1 MLGKRSDQKG
11 LWEAD
16 RLYLDYVGK
25 DTFYGLLASLRG
37 QLFSDDDFA
46 EIYCPDN
53 GRDSVPP
60 SLLATALLLQTYDKV
75 SDAEAKA
82 RADFDIRWKVALGIE
97 IEDRPFAKSTLQLFR
112 AQLILH
118 DKVRE
123 VFEGSLRLAR
133 QSGYLKKRGMRVALD
148 TTYILGRGA
157 VKDTYNLLADGIV
170 KLLRVLAVVA
180 NTTVG
185 EWAEAQGYEKYF
197 GSSIKGE
204 ATIDWSDRK
213 ARAALLGEI
222 VADADRLLELARQA
236 WVELP
241 EDSGQRQSIVDG
253 AELLGQL
260 LLQDVER
267 KSGDGDGDAADDDD
281 GVSIRDGVSKDR
293 MLSVHDPELRHG
305 HKSSRRRFN
314 GHKAAIVVDTDSQLI
329 TAVDVLPGNAPDNL
343 GALELVEQS
352 EASTGSVV
360 EEAMGDAAYGDGGT
374 RQTFA
379 DAGRRLVA
387 KVPGRPDRKHY
398 PKNDFHL
405 DLAAGSCT
413 CPAGQVTHA
422 IVPAGKRTD
431 RAGRVYRLQAF
442 QFDGAVCGVCPLRP
456 QCIAA
461 QGRKGRRVLIH
472 PQEGMLQQARALQ
485 QSADYDEYRA
495 RRVVVEH
502 RLARLVQLGI
512 RQSRYFGRVKT
523 KFQLYLAAT
532 VANLTLVAGKIG
544 LLGSTDGGAAGHRV
558 ARNDVHAVVAN
569 AAANFSAVRLGQ
581 LWSLILLTSALL
593 PQLHF
598 QIRAFRP
605 LGGLRGIGLHE
616 TAVAVGQVQHEVV
629 HLPLHSAND
638 RLPLPEITLG
648 VARRMGQRHE
658 HLLRPPP
665 TLPDVVLDYG
675 VLTLKTVLIPE
686 TLEDAPGR
694 VPLLPGNFAIAFQY
708 RVDHAGEGLIL
719 SLSKGWVA
727 VVGLPADSLAAPRV
741 QHLAHRVP
749 VQAERPGGF
758 PNAHPLHQAGPA
770 RPKIHLHCKHPLH
783 LPQADS
789 QPFRR
794 RWTVQ
799 FPNATI
805 RRSSRPRGP
814 ISRRH

>member
-97 IEDRPFAKSTLQLFR
+97 IEDRPFAKSTLQMFR

-118 DKVRE
+118 EKVRE
-123 VFEGSLRLAR
+123 VFESSLRLAR

-170 KLLRVLAVVA
+170 KLLRALATVA
-180 NTTVG
+180 NIAVG
-185 EWAEAQGYEKYF
+185 EWAEGQGYERYF

-213 ARAALLGEI
+213 ARRKLLGEI

-241 EDSGQRQSIVDG
+241 EDSVQRQSIVAG

-267 KSGDGDGDAADDDD
+267 KSGDADAHADAADD
-281 GVSIRDGVSKDR
+281 GVSIRDGVSRDR

-343 GALELVEQS
+343 GALELVEAS

-379 DAGRRLVA
+379 EAGRRLVA
-387 KVPGRPDRKHY
+387 KVPGRPDRKHF

-442 QFDGAVCGVCPLRP
+442 QFDGAVCGVCPLRS

-461 QGRKGRRVLIH
+461 QGSKGRRVLIH

-512 RQSRYFGRVKT
+512 RQARYFGRVKT

-544 LLGSTDGGAAGHRV
+544 RSGSTGGGAAGHRV
-558 ARNDVHAVVAN
+558 VRNDVLAVVAN

-581 LWSLILLTSALL
+581 LWSLILFVSALL

-605 LGGLRGIGLHE
+605 
-616 TAVAVGQVQHEVV
+616 
-629 HLPLHSAND
+629 
-638 RLPLPEITLG
+638 
-648 VARRMGQRHE
+648 
-658 HLLRPPP
+658 
-665 TLPDVVLDYG
+665 
-675 VLTLKTVLIPE
+675 
-686 TLEDAPGR
+686 
-694 VPLLPGNFAIAFQY
+694 AF
-708 RVDHAGEGLIL
+708 
-719 SLSKGWVA
+719 
-727 VVGLPADSLAAPRV
+727 
-741 QHLAHRVP
+741 
-749 VQAERPGGF
+749 
-758 PNAHPLHQAGPA
+758 
-770 RPKIHLHCKHPLH
+770 
-783 LPQADS
+783 
-789 QPFRR
+789 
-794 RWTVQ
+794 
-799 FPNATI
+799 
-805 RRSSRPRGP
+805 
-814 ISRRH
+814 

>member
-16 RLYLDYVGK
+16 RLYLDYVGQ

-46 EIYCPDN
+46 EIYGPDN

-97 IEDRPFAKSTLQLFR
+97 IEDRPFAKSTLQMFR

-170 KLLRVLAVVA
+170 KLLRVLATVA
-180 NTTVG
+180 NIAVG
-185 EWAEAQGYEKYF
+185 EWAEGQGYERYLGF
-197 GSSIKGE
+197 SIKGE
-204 ATIDWSDRK
+204 AVIDWSDRK
-213 ARAALLGEI
+213 ARRKLLGEI

-241 EDSGQRQSIVDG
+241 EDSVQRQSIVAG

-267 KSGDGDGDAADDDD
+267 KSGDADAADD
-281 GVSIRDGVSKDR
+281 GVSIRDGVSRDR

-343 GALELVEQS
+343 GALELVEAS

-379 DAGRRLVA
+379 EAGRRLVA
-387 KVPGRPDRKHY
+387 KVPGRPDRKHF

-405 DLAAGSCT
+405 DLAVGSCT
-413 CPAGQVTHA
+413 CPAGQVTGA

-431 RAGRVYRLQAF
+431 GAGRVYRLQAF
-442 QFDGAVCGVCPLRP
+442 QFDGAVCGVCPLRS

-461 QGRKGRRVLIH
+461 QGRPGRRVQIH
-472 PQEGMLQQARALQ
+472 PQEALLQQARALQ

-512 RQSRYFGRVKT
+512 RQARYFGRVKT

-544 LLGSTDGGAAGHRV
+544 LSGSTGGGAAGHRV
-558 ARNDVHAVVAN
+558 VLNVARNDVRAVVAN
-569 AAANFSAVRLGQ
+569 AAANFSVIRLGQ
-581 LWSLILLTSALL
+581 LWSVILLTSALL

-605 LGGLRGIGLHE
+605 
-616 TAVAVGQVQHEVV
+616 
-629 HLPLHSAND
+629 
-638 RLPLPEITLG
+638 
-648 VARRMGQRHE
+648 
-658 HLLRPPP
+658 
-665 TLPDVVLDYG
+665 
-675 VLTLKTVLIPE
+675 
-686 TLEDAPGR
+686 
-694 VPLLPGNFAIAFQY
+694 
-708 RVDHAGEGLIL
+708 
-719 SLSKGWVA
+719 
-727 VVGLPADSLAAPRV
+727 
-741 QHLAHRVP
+741 
-749 VQAERPGGF
+749 GF
-758 PNAHPLHQAGPA
+758 
-770 RPKIHLHCKHPLH
+770 
-783 LPQADS
+783 
-789 QPFRR
+789 
-794 RWTVQ
+794 
-799 FPNATI
+799 
-805 RRSSRPRGP
+805 
-814 ISRRH
+814 

>member
-1 MLGKRSDQKG
+1 MPR
-11 LWEAD
+11 
-16 RLYLDYVGK
+16 V
-25 DTFYGLLASLRG
+25 
-37 QLFSDDDFA
+37 
-46 EIYCPDN
+46 
-53 GRDSVPP
+53 
-60 SLLATALLLQTYDKV
+60 
-75 SDAEAKA
+75 
-82 RADFDIRWKVALGIE
+82 
-97 IEDRPFAKSTLQLFR
+97 PFAKSTLQLFR

-170 KLLRVLAVVA
+170 KLLRVLAAVA
-180 NTTVG
+180 NIDVG
-185 EWAEAQGYEKYF
+185 ELAEAQGYQRYF

-213 ARAALLGEI
+213 ARAALLGEL

-236 WVELP
+236 WLELP
-241 EDSGQRQSIVDG
+241 EDSVQRQSIVAG

-267 KSGDGDGDAADDDD
+267 QSGDGDGDAADDAD

-379 DAGRRLVA
+379 EAGRRLVA
-387 KVPGRPDRKHY
+387 KVPGRPNRKHF
-398 PKNDFHL
+398 PKDDFHL

-431 RAGRVYRLQAF
+431 RTGRVYRLQAF

-456 QCIAA
+456 QCIAS

-512 RQSRYFGRVKT
+512 RQARYFGRVKT

-558 ARNDVHAVVAN
+558 VRNVVHTVVAN

-581 LWSLILLTSALL
+581 LWSLVLFVSALL

-605 LGGLRGIGLHE
+605 
-616 TAVAVGQVQHEVV
+616 
-629 HLPLHSAND
+629 
-638 RLPLPEITLG
+638 
-648 VARRMGQRHE
+648 
-658 HLLRPPP
+658 
-665 TLPDVVLDYG
+665 
-675 VLTLKTVLIPE
+675 
-686 TLEDAPGR
+686 
-694 VPLLPGNFAIAFQY
+694 
-708 RVDHAGEGLIL
+708 
-719 SLSKGWVA
+719 
-727 VVGLPADSLAAPRV
+727 
-741 QHLAHRVP
+741 
-749 VQAERPGGF
+749 GF
-758 PNAHPLHQAGPA
+758 
-770 RPKIHLHCKHPLH
+770 
-783 LPQADS
+783 
-789 QPFRR
+789 
-794 RWTVQ
+794 
-799 FPNATI
+799 
-805 RRSSRPRGP
+805 
-814 ISRRH
+814 

>member
-1 MLGKRSDQKG
+1 M
-11 LWEAD
+11 
-16 RLYLDYVGK
+16 
-25 DTFYGLLASLRG
+25 
-37 QLFSDDDFA
+37 
-46 EIYCPDN
+46 
-53 GRDSVPP
+53 
-60 SLLATALLLQTYDKV
+60 
-75 SDAEAKA
+75 
-82 RADFDIRWKVALGIE
+82 
-97 IEDRPFAKSTLQLFR
+97 FR

-118 DKVRE
+118 EKVRE
-123 VFEGSLRLAR
+123 VFESSLRLAR
-133 QSGYLKKRGMRVALD
+133 QSGYLKKRGVRVALD

-170 KLLRVLAVVA
+170 KLLRVLAAVA
-180 NTTVG
+180 NIAVG
-185 EWAEAQGYEKYF
+185 EWAEAQGYERYF

-204 ATIDWSDRK
+204 ATIDWSDRR
-213 ARAALLGEI
+213 ARAALLAEL

-241 EDSGQRQSIVDG
+241 EDSAQRQSIVDG

-267 KSGDGDGDAADDDD
+267 KSGDGDVDAHAHADAADD

-379 DAGRRLVA
+379 DAGRRLAA
-387 KVPGRPDRKHY
+387 KAPGRPDRKHF

-413 CPAGQVTHA
+413 CPAGQVTGA

-431 RAGRVYRLQAF
+431 GAGRVYRLQAF
-442 QFDGAVCGVCPLRP
+442 QFDGAVCGVCPLRS

-461 QGRKGRRVLIH
+461 KGRKGRRVLIH

-512 RQSRYFGRVKT
+512 RQARYFGRVKT

-544 LLGSTDGGAAGHRV
+544 LSGSTGGGAAGHRV
-558 ARNDVHAVVAN
+558 VRNDVRAVVAN
-569 AAANFSAVRLGQ
+569 TAANFSVVQLGQ

-593 PQLHF
+593 PKSLSPTK
-598 QIRAFRP
+598 AFRP
-605 LGGLRGIGLHE
+605 
-616 TAVAVGQVQHEVV
+616 
-629 HLPLHSAND
+629 
-638 RLPLPEITLG
+638 
-648 VARRMGQRHE
+648 
-658 HLLRPPP
+658 
-665 TLPDVVLDYG
+665 
-675 VLTLKTVLIPE
+675 
-686 TLEDAPGR
+686 
-694 VPLLPGNFAIAFQY
+694 
-708 RVDHAGEGLIL
+708 
-719 SLSKGWVA
+719 
-727 VVGLPADSLAAPRV
+727 
-741 QHLAHRVP
+741 
-749 VQAERPGGF
+749 GF
-758 PNAHPLHQAGPA
+758 
-770 RPKIHLHCKHPLH
+770 
-783 LPQADS
+783 
-789 QPFRR
+789 
-794 RWTVQ
+794 
-799 FPNATI
+799 
-805 RRSSRPRGP
+805 
-814 ISRRH
+814 

>member
-605 LGGLRGIGLHE
+605 
-616 TAVAVGQVQHEVV
+616 
-629 HLPLHSAND
+629 
-638 RLPLPEITLG
+638 
-648 VARRMGQRHE
+648 
-658 HLLRPPP
+658 
-665 TLPDVVLDYG
+665 
-675 VLTLKTVLIPE
+675 
-686 TLEDAPGR
+686 
-694 VPLLPGNFAIAFQY
+694 
-708 RVDHAGEGLIL
+708 
-719 SLSKGWVA
+719 
-727 VVGLPADSLAAPRV
+727 
-741 QHLAHRVP
+741 
-749 VQAERPGGF
+749 GF
-758 PNAHPLHQAGPA
+758 
-770 RPKIHLHCKHPLH
+770 
-783 LPQADS
+783 
-789 QPFRR
+789 
-794 RWTVQ
+794 
-799 FPNATI
+799 
-805 RRSSRPRGP
+805 
-814 ISRRH
+814 

>member
-1 MLGKRSDQKG
+1 M
-11 LWEAD
+11 
-16 RLYLDYVGK
+16 
-25 DTFYGLLASLRG
+25 
-37 QLFSDDDFA
+37 
-46 EIYCPDN
+46 
-53 GRDSVPP
+53 
-60 SLLATALLLQTYDKV
+60 
-75 SDAEAKA
+75 
-82 RADFDIRWKVALGIE
+82 
-97 IEDRPFAKSTLQLFR
+97 FR

-170 KLLRVLAVVA
+170 KLLRVLAAVA
-180 NTTVG
+180 NTTLPA
-185 EWAEAQGYEKYF
+185 WAEGQGYQRYF

-213 ARAALLGEI
+213 ARRKLLGEI
-222 VADADRLLELARQA
+222 VADADRLLALARQA

-241 EDSGQRQSIVDG
+241 EESAQRQSIVAG

-267 KSGDGDGDAADDDD
+267 KSGDGDVDAHADAADD
-281 GVSIRDGVSKDR
+281 GVSVRDGVSKDR

-352 EASTGSVV
+352 EASTGAPV

-387 KVPGRPDRKHY
+387 KVPGRPNRKHF

-431 RAGRVYRLQAF
+431 GAGRVYRLQAF
-442 QFDGAVCGVCPLRP
+442 QFDGAVCGVCPLRS

-512 RQSRYFGRVKT
+512 RQARYFGRVKT
-523 KFQLYLAAT
+523 TFQLYLAAT
-532 VANLTLVAGKIG
+532 VANCQG
-544 LLGSTDGGAAGHRV
+544 
-558 ARNDVHAVVAN
+558 
-569 AAANFSAVRLGQ
+569 
-581 LWSLILLTSALL
+581 
-593 PQLHF
+593 
-598 QIRAFRP
+598 
-605 LGGLRGIGLHE
+605 
-616 TAVAVGQVQHEVV
+616 
-629 HLPLHSAND
+629 
-638 RLPLPEITLG
+638 
-648 VARRMGQRHE
+648 RR
-658 HLLRPPP
+658 
-665 TLPDVVLDYG
+665 
-675 VLTLKTVLIPE
+675 
-686 TLEDAPGR
+686 
-694 VPLLPGNFAIAFQY
+694 
-708 RVDHAGEGLIL
+708 
-719 SLSKGWVA
+719 
-727 VVGLPADSLAAPRV
+727 
-741 QHLAHRVP
+741 
-749 VQAERPGGF
+749 
-758 PNAHPLHQAGPA
+758 
-770 RPKIHLHCKHPLH
+770 
-783 LPQADS
+783 
-789 QPFRR
+789 
-794 RWTVQ
+794 
-799 FPNATI
+799 
-805 RRSSRPRGP
+805 P
-814 ISRRH
+814 ISAPSGSDNYGP

>member
-16 RLYLDYVGK
+16 RLYLDYVGQ

-60 SLLATALLLQTYDKV
+60 SLLATALLLQTYDQV

-118 DKVRE
+118 EKVRE
-123 VFEGSLRLAR
+123 VFESSLRLAR

-170 KLLRVLAVVA
+170 KLLRVLAAVA
-180 NTTVG
+180 NIAVG
-185 EWAEAQGYEKYF
+185 EWAEAQGYQRYL

-213 ARAALLGEI
+213 ARRKLLGEI

-241 EDSGQRQSIVDG
+241 EDSVQRQSIVAG

-260 LLQDVER
+260 LLQDIER
-267 KSGDGDGDAADDDD
+267 KSGDGDAAAADD
-281 GVSIRDGVSKDR
+281 GVSLRDGVSKDR

-343 GALELVEQS
+343 GALELVEAS
-352 EASTGSVV
+352 EVSTGSVV

-379 DAGRRLVA
+379 DAERRLVA
-387 KVPGRPDRKHY
+387 KVPGRPDRKHF

-413 CPAGQVTHA
+413 CPAGQVTHT

-431 RAGRVYRLQAF
+431 GAGRVYRLQAF
-442 QFDGAVCGVCPLRP
+442 QFDGAVCGVCPLRS

-461 QGRKGRRVLIH
+461 QGRQGRRVLIH
-472 PQEGMLQQARALQ
+472 PQEALLQQARALQ

-532 VANLTLVAGKIG
+532 VANLTLVLGKIG
-544 LLGSTDGGAAGHRV
+544 LSGSTGGGAAGHRV
-558 ARNDVHAVVAN
+558 VLNDVRAVVAN

-581 LWSLILLTSALL
+581 LWSLIWLTSALL

-598 QIRAFRP
+598 QIRTFRP
-605 LGGLRGIGLHE
+605 
-616 TAVAVGQVQHEVV
+616 
-629 HLPLHSAND
+629 
-638 RLPLPEITLG
+638 
-648 VARRMGQRHE
+648 
-658 HLLRPPP
+658 
-665 TLPDVVLDYG
+665 
-675 VLTLKTVLIPE
+675 
-686 TLEDAPGR
+686 
-694 VPLLPGNFAIAFQY
+694 
-708 RVDHAGEGLIL
+708 
-719 SLSKGWVA
+719 
-727 VVGLPADSLAAPRV
+727 
-741 QHLAHRVP
+741 
-749 VQAERPGGF
+749 GF
-758 PNAHPLHQAGPA
+758 
-770 RPKIHLHCKHPLH
+770 
-783 LPQADS
+783 
-789 QPFRR
+789 
-794 RWTVQ
+794 
-799 FPNATI
+799 
-805 RRSSRPRGP
+805 
-814 ISRRH
+814 